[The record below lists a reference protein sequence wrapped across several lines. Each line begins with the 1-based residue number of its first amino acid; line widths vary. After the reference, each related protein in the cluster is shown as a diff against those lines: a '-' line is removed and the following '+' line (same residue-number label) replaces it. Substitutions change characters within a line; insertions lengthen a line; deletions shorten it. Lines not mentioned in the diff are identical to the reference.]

1 MPTSL
6 QGSVNGKVP
15 WYDIEK
21 HKIIWV
27 DKAKVEQTT
36 AHIHA
41 FVEARRREIEAEI
54 EAFRRSWLVFSIMSF
69 CISRKN

>member
-1 MPTSL
+1 MPASL

-21 HKIIWV
+21 HEIVWV
-27 DKAKVEQTT
+27 DKAKVEQST

-41 FVEARRREIEAEI
+41 FVEARRREIETEI
-54 EAFRRSWLVFSIMSF
+54 EAFRKRNMLLG
-69 CISRKN
+69 K